1 MIIVETNDAIL
12 VTKKDQ
18 SQRIKKIVNELK
30 ANNIPQGQKHKKIYR
45 PWGNYESIIEE
56 PRWQVKL
63 IKVKPGETLSL
74 QMHHHRSEHWIVVDG
89 TAKVEVNK
97 KIKILTEN
105 QSTYIP

>member
-63 IKVKPGETLSL
+63 IKVKPGETLSFTDASSPVRTL
-74 QMHHHRSEHWIVVDG
+74 DSGRWHC
-89 TAKVEVNK
+89 
-97 KIKILTEN
+97 EN
-105 QSTYIP
+105 